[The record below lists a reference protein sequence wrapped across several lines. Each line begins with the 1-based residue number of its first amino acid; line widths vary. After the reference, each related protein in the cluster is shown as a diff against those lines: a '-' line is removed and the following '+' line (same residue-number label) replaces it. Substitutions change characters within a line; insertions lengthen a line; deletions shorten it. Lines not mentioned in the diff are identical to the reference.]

1 MVRGILC
8 RDQTN
13 AQCNSVCKYDI
24 VIETQKVMAISESDI
39 PSELILRQVDNVPVV
54 SPEGTNWGGEKIS
67 IISRKLLIANVNWL
81 KSCPKK
87 TKRKSLRQPGEW

>member
-1 MVRGILC
+1 
-8 RDQTN
+8 
-13 AQCNSVCKYDI
+13 
-24 VIETQKVMAISESDI
+24 
-39 PSELILRQVDNVPVV
+39 VPVV
-54 SPEGTNWGGEKIS
+54 SPEGTDWGGEKIS